1 MTPEETHRHEKAA
14 AAVHAGRPVAARH
27 VRGGRPGGR
36 ILTILLLSTAGA
48 AVLLL
53 ALWALSNGAFDRQ
66 NPTTGEQAADART
79 FEGDASPPASD
90 APTGP
95 RGEPAPTPAGQTPN
109 VNPPTVPSN

>member
-48 AVLLL
+48 ALLLL
-53 ALWALSNGAFDRQ
+53 ALWALSNGAFSSQ
-66 NPTTGEQAADART
+66 NPTTGEQAADARS

-95 RGEPAPTPAGQTPN
+95 RGEAAPTPSGQTPN